1 MEVAAASDRPGLAAG
16 NGASLAGKEPDSA
29 QPAKA
34 GGKAET
40 LARKFIVAFSAMF
53 IVPLL
58 IAVYL
63 FTEYANLGIK
73 DSTQILAVGVFVLI
87 LGAAGFFIIQSIVH
101 TLLRTAKDVAAIAGG
116 DITRRLSTESAEAAE
131 ISDLARNFN
140 RITSRLQ
147 QSVDSLQA
155 SKKQMQ
161 TLLAQVCSGATARH
175 DLTDMFNV
183 FLNTLLS
190 LTGLD
195 VGAIFLVSPDGKSL
209 KVRVLAGLGEEMKAT
224 VVPTGEGIV
233 GWVASQGQ
241 IVATSESMPWGKPEG
256 LTTLER
262 SMPWAI
268 YVPIGTAGKIRGV
281 IAIGLRQG
289 QKEITGDDLVMIQ
302 NLATQVAVAVEN
314 AELKRRMEKTY
325 VETVSALAT
334 AVEARDKYTRGHSK
348 RVTEFSTEIA
358 RRMNRPEWF
367 VKDVEAAAL
376 LHDIGKIGMPDH
388 ILHNKGPLPPDG
400 LQFVLGHPIGG
411 EVILKPV
418 GSLARL
424 CPIVRHHHERFDGEG
439 YPDRLKGEDIPIAA
453 RIISVADCF
462 DAMISARAYK
472 PTRTREEAIKE
483 LIRCKGTQFDPQCVD
498 VFVAYLAENPEA
510 GILAPV

>member
-1 MEVAAASDRPGLAAG
+1 MRART
-16 NGASLAGKEPDSA
+16 
-29 QPAKA
+29 
-34 GGKAET
+34 ET

-53 IVPLL
+53 VVPLL

-63 FTEYANLGIK
+63 FTEYASLGIK
-73 DSTQILAVGVFVLI
+73 DTTQIVAVVVFVLL
-87 LGAAGFFIIQSIVH
+87 LGTAGFFIIQSVVH
-101 TLLRTAKDVAAIAGG
+101 TLLRTARDVAAIAGG
-116 DITRRLSTESAEAAE
+116 DITRRLSTETAEAKE

-147 QSVDSLQA
+147 QTVDSLQS

-161 TLLAQVCSGATARH
+161 TLLAQVCSGARH
-175 DLTDMFNV
+175 DMTDMFNV

-195 VGAIFLVSPDGKSL
+195 VGAIFLLSPDGKSL
-209 KVRVLAGLGEEMKAT
+209 KVRVMAGLDEEMKTT
-224 VVPTGEGIV
+224 VIPAGEGIV
-233 GWVASQGQ
+233 GWVASHGQ
-241 IVATSESMPWGKPEG
+241 MVSTSESMPWGRPEG
-256 LTTLER
+256 LTALER

-268 YVPIGTAGKIRGV
+268 YVPMGTAGKTRGV
-281 IAIGLRQG
+281 ISIGLKEG

-314 AELKRRMEKTY
+314 AELKRRMEVTY

-334 AVEARDKYTRGHSK
+334 AVEARDKYTRGHSR

-367 VKDVEAAAL
+367 VKDVESAAL

-388 ILHNKGPLPPDG
+388 ILHNRGALPPDG

-424 CPIVRHHHERFDGEG
+424 CPIVRHHHERYDGEG
-439 YPDRLKGEDIPIAA
+439 YPDRLKGEEIPIAA
-453 RIISVADCF
+453 RILAVADSF

-510 GILAPV
+510 GILAPA

>member
-1 MEVAAASDRPGLAAG
+1 MRART
-16 NGASLAGKEPDSA
+16 
-29 QPAKA
+29 
-34 GGKAET
+34 ET

-53 IVPLL
+53 VVPLL

-63 FTEYANLGIK
+63 FTEYASLGIK
-73 DSTQILAVGVFVLI
+73 DTTQVVAVVVFVLL
-87 LGAAGFFIIQSIVH
+87 LGTAGFLIIQSVVH
-101 TLLRTAKDVAAIAGG
+101 TLLRTARDVAAIAGG
-116 DITRRLSTESAEAAE
+116 DITRRLSTETAEATE

-147 QSVDSLQA
+147 QTVDSLQT

-161 TLLAQVCSGATARH
+161 TLLAQVCSGAAARH
-175 DLTDMFNV
+175 DMTDMFNV
-183 FLNTLLS
+183 FLETLLS

-195 VGAIFLVSPDGKSL
+195 VGAIFLMSPDGKSL
-209 KVRVLAGLGEEMKAT
+209 KVRVLAGLGEEMKTT
-224 VVPTGEGIV
+224 VIQAGDGIV
-233 GWVASQGQ
+233 GWVASQGRM
-241 IVATSESMPWGKPEG
+241 VTTSESMPWGRPGG
-256 LTTLER
+256 LTEIER

-268 YVPIGTAGKIRGV
+268 HVPIGTAGKTRGV
-281 IAIGLRQG
+281 ISIGLKEG

-314 AELKRRMEKTY
+314 AELKRSMEITY

-334 AVEARDKYTRGHSK
+334 AVEARDKYTRGHSR

-367 VKDVEAAAL
+367 VKDVESAAL

-388 ILHNKGPLPPDG
+388 ILHNRGALPPDG
-400 LQFVLGHPIGG
+400 LQFVLEHPIGG

-439 YPDRLKGEDIPIAA
+439 YPDRLKGEEIPIAA
-453 RIISVADCF
+453 RILAVADSF

-510 GILAPV
+510 GILAPA